1 MGTPPA
7 QRPPSPVSNAR
18 CVISDLFVEDGPVD
32 AEFLANVRRRRRRAE
47 CFRHGVELEG
57 VLQALGVGVQSAGTD
72 PVIVVEGDP
81 QAHTLGDFDERDADG
96 GGDDDD
102 GSIFSFDD
110 DESGDGSDAESRSD
124 FDEEDEE
131 DEGVARPASFA
142 EIVDDDVDVD
152 EAPNLSV

>member
-1 MGTPPA
+1 MA
-7 QRPPSPVSNAR
+7 VSF
-18 CVISDLFVEDGPVD
+18 LFPFQD
-32 AEFLANVRRRRRRAE
+32 AETRTLRITCEAPAERALG
-47 CFRHGVELEG
+47 RLLQTRVLGLPVLGLHGVRL
-57 VLQALGVGVQSAGTD
+57 
-72 PVIVVEGDP
+72 
-81 QAHTLGDFDERDADG
+81 TLGDFDERDADG
-96 GGDDDD
+96 SGDDDD

-124 FDEEDEE
+124 FDEQDEE